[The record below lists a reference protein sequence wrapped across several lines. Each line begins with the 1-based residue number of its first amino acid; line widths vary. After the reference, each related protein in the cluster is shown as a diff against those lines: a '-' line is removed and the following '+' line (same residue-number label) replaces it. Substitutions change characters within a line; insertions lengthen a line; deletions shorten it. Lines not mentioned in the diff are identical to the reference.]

1 MTSNI
6 TRRRSNRTIRT
17 IKGAGHDRLF
27 SGIVYAIITLFAV
40 ACLIPF
46 WLMFINSFATESAI
60 ARNGFALFPKEFS
73 GYAYQFLF
81 QNTRVLANYRI
92 SITVTVCGTVAAVCV
107 TSMFAYA
114 ISNRKMKYGNVLSFL
129 TYFTM
134 LLGSG
139 LVGFYILM
147 VNWLHLKDSLLAMI
161 LPYLMNPFFVF
172 VLVAFY
178 RGIPYELN
186 EAATIDGANDAYTFF
201 RIIIPVAAPSIATVT
216 LFFAL
221 QYWNDYF
228 LALMFIDDYKLYPL
242 QMMIRLLI
250 SNINAQ
256 QFISGSRSTY
266 SIQIP
271 TYGVQLATVC
281 VTVGPIILLYPFL
294 QKHFVKGLTLGAV
307 KG

>member
-1 MTSNI
+1 MI
-6 TRRRSNRTIRT
+6 RS
-17 IKGAGHDRLF
+17 AGKDAPF
-27 SGIVYAIITLFAV
+27 SAFVYVFVTLFALM
-40 ACLIPF
+40 CLLPF
-46 WLMFINSFATESAI
+46 WLMFINSFAKESVI
-60 ARNGFALFPKEFS
+60 ARDGFTLFPKAYS
-73 GYAYQFLF
+73 AYAYQFLF
-81 QNTRVLANYRI
+81 QNTRVFSNYRV
-92 SITVTVCGTVAAVCV
+92 SILVTVLGTCAAVTV

-114 ISNRKMKYGNVLSFL
+114 LSNKKMRYGNAISFM

-186 EAATIDGANDAYTFF
+186 EAATIDGANDALIFF
-201 RIIIPVAAPSIATVT
+201 KIILPVAMPSIATVT

-228 LALMFIDDYKLYPL
+228 LALLFIDDYKLYPL
-242 QMMIRLLI
+242 QMMIRTLI
-250 SNINAQ
+250 SNLNAQ
-256 QFISGSRSTY
+256 QFISGSRTAY
-266 SIQIP
+266 AIQIP

-281 VTVGPIILLYPFL
+281 VTVGPIVLLYPLL
-294 QKHFVKGLTLGAV
+294 QKHFVKGLTIGAV